1 MSSTPGPARQR
12 LSGGLFLRR
21 AAARLAGVE
30 GRPHRQPA
38 GAPDSAQGPESESL
52 NVLDID
58 FYRSIYPDLSSMS
71 EQAARTHF
79 AKHGKSEGRIP
90 CAGAV
95 REHFLERIPRTSLAL
110 EIGPFATPALK
121 GEHVRYADMLSTEEL
136 LRRAVEHGV
145 DPKGCPEIHYVL
157 STRPLEQIEDRFA
170 SVFSSHCIEHQT
182 DLVQHLNAVSGLLD
196 PGSRYFVICPD
207 KRYCFDHFL
216 PETTIADVLE
226 AHAERRTRHS
236 LKSWVSHLGLTTH
249 NNEQR
254 HWQGD
259 HGQPRCE
266 AEGNRVL
273 EEALQV
279 HATAEREGIYLD
291 CHAWQF
297 TPGSFASVLAMLF
310 KMKLTDLALEAVND
324 TTRNRNEFCAVLK
337 KRQRAP

>member
-1 MSSTPGPARQR
+1 MSSSPGPARQG
-12 LSGGLFLRR
+12 LSGGHFLRR
-21 AAARLAGVE
+21 AAALLAGVE
-30 GRPHRQPA
+30 RRSHR
-38 GAPDSAQGPESESL
+38 APDSAEGPGSESL
-52 NVLDID
+52 NALDVD

-71 EQAARTHF
+71 EQAARAHF
-79 AKHGKSEGRIP
+79 ARHGRSEGRIP
-90 CAGAV
+90 CAGAA
-95 REHFLERIPRTSLAL
+95 REYFLERIPRTGLTL

-157 STRPLEQIEDRFA
+157 SVRPLEQIEDRFA

-182 DLVQHLNAVSGLLD
+182 DLVQHLNAVSGLLE

-216 PETTIADVLE
+216 PESTIADVLE

-259 HGQPRCE
+259 HGRPRCE
-266 AEGNRVL
+266 TEGNRVL

-279 HATAEREGIYLD
+279 HATAESEGIYLD

-297 TPGSFASVLAMLF
+297 TPASFASVFSMLY
-310 KMKLTDLALEAVND
+310 KMELTDLSLEAVHD

-337 KRQRAP
+337 KWQQSP